1 MQGNYLKAETDSAPE
16 EDWRTWFESTTG
28 IHVKEKTLK
37 PNVEVVKLPLYPKSP
52 ETISTKS

>member
-16 EDWRTWFESTTG
+16 EGWRTWFESTTG

-37 PNVEVVKLPLYPKSP
+37 PNVKVGDYGFESR
-52 ETISTKS
+52 SRHH